1 MTKYIDTH
9 AFTVRPSDCDALGHM
24 NVARYLDGCSDAGF
38 TLQSAWTITQEDVRN
53 GRQIAFVVLNA
64 DSNFLRELRIGDHI
78 QVRSELIKVGTK
90 SCQVCH
96 HFFLGDTEVF
106 NSIFTLVLMSLKT
119 RSAMAIPDDLRDAIL
134 VAHA

>member
-1 MTKYIDTH
+1 
-9 AFTVRPSDCDALGHM
+9 M

-64 DSNFLRELRIGDHI
+64 NSNFLRELRIGDHI
-78 QVRSELIKVGTK
+78 HVRSELIKVGTK

-106 NSIFTLVLMSLKT
+106 NSTFTLVLMSLNT
-119 RSAMAIPDDLRDAIL
+119 RSAMAIPDDLRTAIL
-134 VAHA
+134 DAHA